1 MRKFCLAVFIL
12 TSCTIAFASTS
23 KNSKVLIVLDASGSM
38 MGKWGNNTKWDIAK
52 RVLSSTIDSIQTANP
67 NVQFGVRVFGHQYH
81 RTAEN
86 CTDSSF
92 EIPFAKKNARNI
104 MERLSYI
111 TPQGQTPI
119 AYSLVASAAD
129 FLNAKD
135 NNSIILITDGLE
147 TCEGN
152 PCDAAIELQKM
163 RVSMKPFVI
172 GMGLQEAGG
181 FDFYNCVGFYY
192 EAADEKSM
200 SVALDVVVSQALNNT
215 TTQVNLIDDN
225 GKPLETNVELT
236 FTDAYSGK
244 DVYNCMHTMTSNEV
258 PDTIPLDPKGKYNL
272 TVHTIPPV
280 YKNDIEL
287 LPGKH
292 NIIPVNAGQG
302 TLSLVSPDS
311 KVIPCIIRQND
322 DAKTLDVQNFN
333 SDRRYLTGTYNIEV
347 LTLPRLQF
355 NDIKINQYET
365 TKIQIDRIGR
375 VIIYASE
382 LKSVSIYTNKDGNWE
397 MIKTLPTV
405 NEKTTLD
412 LLPGE
417 YQLVY
422 RSNIYKISH
431 LTETKPFKISSG
443 KTTNI
448 NL

>member
-1 MRKFCLAVFIL
+1 MRKFGLLF
-12 TSCTIAFASTS
+12 IAFFVIVTAFANAP

-38 MGKWGNNTKWDIAK
+38 MGKWGSQTKWEIAK
-52 RVLSSTIDSIQTANP
+52 RVLSTTIDSIQTANP
-67 NVQFGVRVFGHQYH
+67 TVQFGVRIFGHQFY

-86 CTDSSF
+86 CTDSNF
-92 EIPFAKKNARNI
+92 EIPFGKKNSRDI

-129 FLNAKD
+129 FNNSKD
-135 NNSIILITDGLE
+135 HNSIILITDGLE

-152 PCDAAIELQKM
+152 PCDAAVELQKM

-225 GKPLETNVELT
+225 GKPLETNVEMT

-244 DVYNCMHTMTSNEV
+244 DIYNCLHTMTSNGV
-258 PDTIPLDPKGKYNL
+258 PDTIPLDPKGKYDL
-272 TVHTIPPV
+272 VVHTIPPV
-280 YKNDIEL
+280 YKKNIEL

-292 NIIPVNAGQG
+292 NIIPVEAGQG
-302 TLSLVSPDS
+302 TLSLVSS
-311 KVIPCIIRQND
+311 NAKTIPCIVRQND
-322 DAKTLDVQNFN
+322 DQKTLEVQNIN
-333 SDRRYLTGTYNIEV
+333 TDRRYLTGTYNVEV
-347 LTLPRLQF
+347 LTLPRQQF
-355 NDIKINQYET
+355 NDVKISQYET
-365 TKIQIDRIGR
+365 TKIQIDRLGR
-375 VIIYASE
+375 LTIYASE
-382 LKSVSIYTNKDGNWE
+382 LKNISIYTVNDGVWE
-397 MIKTLPTV
+397 MIKTLPSV
-405 NEKTTLD
+405 SEKTNLD
-412 LLPGE
+412 LVPGE

-431 LTETKPFKISSG
+431 LTETIPVKISSG

>member
-1 MRKFCLAVFIL
+1 MRKFSLLFIILLAL
-12 TSCTIAFASTS
+12 ASGFANAP

-52 RVLSSTIDSIQTANP
+52 RVLSTTIDSIQTANP
-67 NVQFGVRVFGHQYH
+67 SVQFGVRIFGHQFH

-86 CTDSSF
+86 CTDSNF
-92 EIPFAKKNARNI
+92 EIPFAKKNARDI
-104 MERLSYI
+104 MEKLSYI

-119 AYSLVASAAD
+119 AHSLVASAAD
-129 FLNAKD
+129 FVNPKD
-135 NNSIILITDGLE
+135 LNSIILITDGLE
-147 TCEGN
+147 TCEGD

-200 SVALDVVVSQALNNT
+200 STALDVVVSQALNNT

-225 GKPLETNVELT
+225 GKPLETNVEMT

-244 DVYNCMHTMTSNEV
+244 DVYNCLHTMTTNAV

-280 YKNDIEL
+280 YKKDIEL

-302 TLSLVSPDS
+302 TLSLISPDS

-322 DAKTLDVQNFN
+322 DQKTLEVQNFN
-333 SDRRYLTGTYNIEV
+333 TDRRYLTGTYNIEV
-347 LTLPRLQF
+347 LTLPRLKF
-355 NDIKINQYET
+355 NDVKINQYET
-365 TKIQIDRIGR
+365 TKIQIDRLGR
-375 VIIYASE
+375 LTIYASE
-382 LKSVSIYTNKDGNWE
+382 LKSVSIYTVNDGVWE
-397 MIKTLPTV
+397 MIKSFPSV
-405 NEKTTLD
+405 GEKTNLD

-417 YQLVY
+417 YKLVY
-422 RSNIYKISH
+422 RSNIFKISH
-431 LTETKPFKISSG
+431 LTETIPVKINSG